1 MDLLRLDV
9 HVHGVIREIR
19 SSRFMHTSWCCRP
32 GRQLL
37 PKLLMSSFSKED
49 IMVVPTNPF
58 KLWHQPDDALIRKR
72 RVDSVGAGPHHRQ
85 ITYIATGNDTMLTL
99 RT

>member
-1 MDLLRLDV
+1 
-9 HVHGVIREIR
+9 
-19 SSRFMHTSWCCRP
+19 
-32 GRQLL
+32 
-37 PKLLMSSFSKED
+37 
-49 IMVVPTNPF
+49 MVVPTNPF